1 MLGSLLLLNADGSH
15 STLLGDSAVV
25 DHSRAAFLHL
35 LRLQTDTTSAVLP
48 HHRHYLVVIPAA
60 LRYPSTQVACLHIT
74 CHEAKIQVNL
84 ALERS
89 AGRELLM
96 QETIQ
101 KKKTFLCTK
110 FWVSHPR
117 QITSLI
123 FLSGKCLCYS
133 LTGVTWVG
141 STLSWCEPFRKGNG

>member
-1 MLGSLLLLNADGSH
+1 MKQPLLGSLLLLNVGGSH
-15 STLLGDSAVV
+15 GTLLRYSAVV
-25 DHSRAAFLHL
+25 DHGREAFLHL
-35 LRLQTDTTSAVLP
+35 LRPPIDTTSAVFP
-48 HHRHYLVVIPAA
+48 CCRHYLVVIPAA

-74 CHEAKIQVNL
+74 CHDTKIQVNL

-89 AGRELLM
+89 AGWELLM

-117 QITSLI
+117 LMPSLI
-123 FLSGKCLCYS
+123 FPSGKCLCFS
-133 LTGVTWVG
+133 LTRADMDSVYFV
-141 STLSWCEPFRKGNG
+141 SV